1 MRPIRIG
8 LIGDRNLEVRA
19 HVAIPRALDLAGHGL
34 PRPLEPVWLPTIT
47 LTHDIEA
54 KLASLSGL
62 WCVPNSPYASMD
74 GALSGIRLAREQK
87 VPFLGTC
94 GGFQHALIEY
104 ARNVLGMN
112 EADHAESNPRAAV
125 PLVSPL
131 SCSLAGASGMIRFT
145 PGSRAARLYGRD
157 RATEEYQCSF
167 GLNPEYRSRLEGGD
181 LKVTGVDDSGE
192 VRIVELDKHPF
203 FVATLFQP
211 ELSAFRSVPH
221 PIIRAFVEAAFEQ
234 WHRAGPHPAG

>member
-34 PRPLEPVWLPTIT
+34 PRRLEPVWLPTIT
-47 LTHDIEA
+47 LTHGLDT

-62 WCVPNSPYASMD
+62 WSVPNTPYSSME
-74 GALSGIRLAREQK
+74 GALAAIRFARERS

-94 GGFQHALIEY
+94 GGFQHALIEF
-104 ARNVLGMN
+104 ARDVLEMAA
-112 EADHAESNPRAAV
+112 ADHAESNPRAAV
-125 PLVSPL
+125 PYISALACPL
-131 SCSLAGASGMIRFT
+131 TGASGMIRFT
-145 PGSRAARLYGRD
+145 AGSRAARLYGRD

-167 GLNPEYRSRLEGGD
+167 GFNPAYRSSLEGSD
-181 LKVTGVDDSGE
+181 LKVTGVDDAGE
-192 VRIVELDKHPF
+192 VRIVELEKHPF
-203 FVATLFQP
+203 FMATLFQP

-234 WHRAGPHPAG
+234 WHRTGAHPAD